1 MTCGLKGQFINVINC
16 SQKPVN
22 VSISI
27 QMIAVVHKQFWK
39 KRHESAVKNSTY
51 SIVQYKS
58 RHRAR
63 KLPSVFNAT
72 NLASDSVTARGGSW
86 EK

>member
-51 SIVQYKS
+51 SIVQYK
-58 RHRAR
+58 
-63 KLPSVFNAT
+63 
-72 NLASDSVTARGGSW
+72 
-86 EK
+86 